1 MTLRDLEK
9 LKLAEKDQGE
19 IEDQE
24 MILLPLPAS
33 PSSSSSTTIL
43 PPSSQTPAKPSKTEQ
58 NDTETK
64 EQEDDVENKK
74 CSSALDTNPVD
85 TDNLETVSILE
96 ITFEKR
102 KNASSKR
109 TILSPSFYSYFSAIF
124 YALSSLLYVL
134 ANKVV
139 LTNYQ
144 LVPFVLPFK
153 KV

>member
-9 LKLAEKDQGE
+9 LELAEKDQGV
-19 IEDQE
+19 IENQQ

-33 PSSSSSTTIL
+33 PSPSSSSAAAAIS

-58 NDTETK
+58 KNYTETK

-74 CSSALDTNPVD
+74 CSSALDTNPSLD
-85 TDNLETVSILE
+85 TDLETVSILE

-144 LVPFVLPFK
+144 LVPFV
-153 KV
+153 

>member
-1 MTLRDLEK
+1 MTLRNFEK
-9 LKLAEKDQGE
+9 LELAEKDQGE
-19 IEDQE
+19 IEDQQ

-33 PSSSSSTTIL
+33 PSSSSSSTIS

-74 CSSALDTNPVD
+74 CSSALDTNPSLD
-85 TDNLETVSILE
+85 TDLETVSILE

-102 KNASSKR
+102 KNVSSKR

-144 LVPFVLPFK
+144 LVPFV
-153 KV
+153 